1 MSSQTSGKMI
11 REFGSGSAALVGG
24 GFGTVGGAAGDGS
37 VVDVD
42 PTVETEGAA
51 AEESTATGLAAGV
64 PTACGNASSPV
75 ENELVVIRS

>member
-1 MSSQTSGKMI
+1 MI
-11 REFGSGSAALVGG
+11 REFGSGSAALVVGG
-24 GFGTVGGAAGDGS
+24 LGTVGGAAGDGS

-42 PTVETEGAA
+42 PTVEAEGAAA